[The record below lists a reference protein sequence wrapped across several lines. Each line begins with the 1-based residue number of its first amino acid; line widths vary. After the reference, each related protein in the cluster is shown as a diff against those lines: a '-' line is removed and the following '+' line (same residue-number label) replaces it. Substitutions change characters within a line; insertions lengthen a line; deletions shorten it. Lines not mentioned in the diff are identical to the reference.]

1 MEWPMPIPVAFVAF
15 RVEELPRT
23 HRSPERSFLAP
34 FVAMPFAPSSVR
46 SLLVVRPGAPGSVRS
61 LLVAFSVGSFLR
73 KVLFALDVQ
82 VRVFGMLFLS

>member
-1 MEWPMPIPVAFVAF
+1 MPIPVAFVAF

-46 SLLVVRPGAPGSVRS
+46 SLLVVRPGAPSSVLINAKRN
-61 LLVAFSVGSFLR
+61 
-73 KVLFALDVQ
+73 
-82 VRVFGMLFLS
+82 FGHFRLCIGFDHRMAEILEHWNTSTVK